1 MCGIAGILNFDRS
14 PISTNMLKAM
24 TDSIFHRGPD
34 GEGFW
39 FTDGVGLGHRRLAIR
54 DLSEAGHQ
62 PMQDTLNLISVT
74 YNGEIYNYDEIRND
88 LEKETD
94 YLFKSNCDAEL
105 LPIGWLTWGE
115 KLFDRIEG
123 MFAIG
128 IWDCRTETLVLV
140 RDGVGIKPLFYA
152 QNNFSLFFCS
162 EIKGILATKQF
173 TMDIDEAEFHT
184 YLASGYTNPERSL
197 LKNIKQLEPGTI
209 LKVSFDGSL
218 SCHNY
223 WHPVR
228 KPDQSIQLDD
238 AVDEIELLLSQ
249 VINQMLVADV
259 PIGLL
264 QSSGIDSTL
273 IALLTKSEVISYTAQ
288 FNETSHDESILA
300 QKIAT
305 LTNHPWRPVSVD
317 QTSQILNDFHRV
329 SHHVDG
335 QLADSSCLAH
345 FALSREASNHVKVAI
360 AGDGADEIFAGY
372 STYKASRV
380 AEYTRS
386 LIPKFLTQ
394 HLGDW
399 LFKKYGHDERR
410 LPWHEMLM
418 RFLWGV
424 SLSDVP
430 HSQWRRLTYPFLL
443 RKLYSSAMHDFLNE
457 NPLANYENAV
467 VSAPGSI
474 FDKCLLA
481 DQRIYLSGDMLTK
494 VDRMSMAHGL
504 EIRVPFLDRR
514 IINFASKLP
523 EHLLSPLFGESK
535 LTLRKILSKHCLL
548 DEVVKAKKKGFNIP
562 LASLL
567 RNQLK
572 PIGEE
577 IIMKNAD
584 VFAPF
589 INPDK
594 LREVWREHNARAF
607 NHAYSLWALLIFG
620 SWRMKHG

>member
-1 MCGIAGILNFDRS
+1 MCGIAGIINFDRS
-14 PISTNMLKAM
+14 LISKSMLKAM
-24 TDSIFHRGPD
+24 TDSIAHRGPD

-39 FTDGVGLGHRRLAIR
+39 FTEGVGLGHRRLAIR
-54 DLSEAGHQ
+54 DLSDAGHQ
-62 PMQDTLNLISVT
+62 PMQDALNQISIT
-74 YNGEIYNYDEIRND
+74 YNGEIYNYDEIRSD
-88 LEKETD
+88 LEKETN
-94 YLFKSNCDAEL
+94 YLFKSSCDAEL

-128 IWDCRTETLVLV
+128 IWDHRTETLILV
-140 RDGVGIKPLFYA
+140 RDGIGIKPLFYA
-152 QNNFSLFFCS
+152 QNNASLFFCS

-173 TMDIDEAEFHT
+173 PMDIDEGEFHT
-184 YLASGYTNPERSL
+184 YLASGYTNPEHSL
-197 LKNIKQLEPGTI
+197 IKNIKQLEPGTI
-209 LKVSFDGSL
+209 LKVSFDGL
-218 SCHNY
+218 HSCRNY
-223 WHPVR
+223 WQPVR
-228 KPDQSIQLDD
+228 KADQSIQLDD
-238 AVDEIELLLSQ
+238 AVDELEILLSQ

-264 QSSGIDSTL
+264 QSSGIDSSL
-273 IALLTKSEVISYTAQ
+273 IALLTQSEVISYTAQ
-288 FNETSHDESILA
+288 FNEASHDESILA
-300 QKIAT
+300 QKIANFT
-305 LTNHPWRPVSVD
+305 KHPWRAVSVD
-317 QTSQILNDFHRV
+317 QASHMINDFYLV

-335 QLADSSCLAH
+335 QLADSSCFAH
-345 FALSREASNHVKVAI
+345 FALSREASNHVTVAI

-372 STYKASRV
+372 STYKASRI
-380 AEYTRS
+380 AHYTRPI
-386 LIPKFLTQ
+386 IPKFVAK

-410 LPWHEMLM
+410 IPWHEMLM

-424 SLSDVP
+424 SISEVP
-430 HSQWRRLTYPFLL
+430 HSQWRRLAYPFLL
-443 RKLYSSAMHDFLNE
+443 SKLYSPTMYDFLNE
-457 NPLANYENAV
+457 NPLANYEKV
-467 VSAPGSI
+467 VVDAPGAI

-481 DQRIYLSGDMLTK
+481 DQRIYLPGDMLTK

-523 EHLLSPLFGESK
+523 EHLLSPLFGKSK
-535 LTLRKILSKHCLL
+535 LTLRKILSKHSLL
-548 DEVVKAKKKGFNIP
+548 NEVVKGKKKGFNIP

-567 RNQLK
+567 RNQLN
-572 PIGEE
+572 PVGEE

-584 VFAPF
+584 IFAPF

-594 LREVWREHNARAF
+594 LREVWREHNDREF

-620 SWRMKHG
+620 SWRMKHI

>member
-14 PISTNMLKAM
+14 SISANMLKAM

-140 RDGVGIKPLFYA
+140 RDGIGIKPLFYA
-152 QNNFSLFFCS
+152 QNNSSLFFCS

-173 TMDIDEAEFHT
+173 PMDIDEAEFHT

-305 LTNHPWRPVSVD
+305 FTNHPWRSVSVD
-317 QTSQILNDFHRV
+317 QTSQIINDFHRV

-345 FALSREASNHVKVAI
+345 FALSREASNHVTVAI

-380 AEYTRS
+380 AQYTRS

-394 HLGDW
+394 QLGDW
-399 LFKKYGHDERR
+399 LFKKCGYDERR

-424 SLSDVP
+424 SLSEVP
-430 HSQWRRLTYPFLL
+430 HSQWRRLAYPFLL
-443 RKLYSSAMHDFLNE
+443 NKLYSPAMHDFLNV
-457 NPLANYENAV
+457 NPLANYEKAV
-467 VSAPGSI
+467 VDAPGAI

-481 DQRIYLSGDMLTK
+481 DQRIYLPGDMLAK

-535 LTLRKILSKHCLL
+535 LTLRKILSKHSLL
-548 DEVVKAKKKGFNIP
+548 DEVVKGKKKGFNIP

-577 IIMKNAD
+577 IIMKNTD

-589 INPDK
+589 LNPDK
-594 LREVWREHNARAF
+594 LREVWREHNARTF

-620 SWRMKHG
+620 SWRMKHS